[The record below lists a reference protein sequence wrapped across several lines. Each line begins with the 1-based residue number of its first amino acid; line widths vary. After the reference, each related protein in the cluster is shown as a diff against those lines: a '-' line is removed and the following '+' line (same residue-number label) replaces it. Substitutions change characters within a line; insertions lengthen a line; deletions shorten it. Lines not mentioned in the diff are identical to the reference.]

1 MVSSKK
7 WSIKASSVVY
17 FLLIVMSASI
27 VNATELKINAEI
39 QEALRVKADWTPYP
53 KDLPQ
58 FDYSGDKLRENW
70 EFLSTGI
77 QLPWPDAAFMRN
89 MMESHP
95 PISLYLIATA
105 KQPNAHP
112 ALVAVLNDNYQ
123 PLAAAMQQIWRFH
136 YQGDFQESY
145 ELGIKLGPIGILPA
159 LYSKLI
165 HNTFL
170 VKSNEEKA
178 QRYLDVS
185 KITTEIISLAP
196 EYLFLIFADVYQKTR
211 RLEMLSTA
219 DSLSSGLVSKSQD
232 AIRKLHREKPTN
244 VLYAAFLAAFDAGV
258 IERVGN
264 FVGSVTYGTD
274 EDRAIKLFIQSIVS
288 APHLAVLYNEYAQIM
303 IRLDEN
309 GYKNKISRV
318 LNDCLDIEVFSA
330 EEALNQQQCQIKIT
344 SLQ

>member
-1 MVSSKK
+1 MLSSNK
-7 WSIKASSVVY
+7 WSLKAN
-17 FLLIVMSASI
+17 LISFCLVLMTTLS
-27 VNATELKINAEI
+27 VNAVELKINADI
-39 QEALRVKADWTPYP
+39 QEALRVKADWAPYP

-58 FDYSGDKLRENW
+58 FDYSGDKLHKNW
-70 EFLSTGI
+70 DFLSTGI
-77 QLPWPDAAFMRN
+77 QLPWPDVTFMRN

-95 PISLYLIATA
+95 PISVYLIATA

-112 ALVAVLNDNYQ
+112 ALVAVLDKNYE
-123 PLAAAMQQIWRFH
+123 PLATAMQQVWRLH

-145 ELGIKLGPIGILPA
+145 ELGIKLGPVGILPA

-170 VKSNEEKA
+170 IGSDEEKA
-178 QRYLDVS
+178 RRYVDVS
-185 KITTEIISLAP
+185 KITTELLSLAP

-211 RLEMLSTA
+211 RLEMLSTPDA
-219 DSLSSGLVSKSQD
+219 LSSGLVSKSQD
-232 AIRKLHREKPTN
+232 AIRKLHKEKPTN

-274 EDRAIKLFIQSIVS
+274 EDRAIKLFKQTIVS
-288 APHLAVLYNEYAQIM
+288 APHLAVLFNEYAQIM

-309 GYKNKISRV
+309 GYKNKITRV

-344 SLQ
+344 NLQ